1 MSSSPRREAHRTT
14 VQRQVLPA
22 YAPLGQLALVYLLGS
37 LVSGYT
43 ADADLDIMM
52 IWDDADVP
60 AASLREAPVARLD
73 EQPGVAPFVVDYRDI
88 HLERYV
94 IDSQEYNVAH
104 QTLTSFETMLQ
115 TILDGRRD
123 NTERVLDPL
132 VATAGFAYG
141 ELVLDPKGLG
151 QQWKSRLSTFPPAV
165 KRECRRA
172 VLGHRQAY
180 LTDLRT
186 LMRRADW
193 FKFHCILVEAVRTT
207 LRALFALHEVYY
219 PGDKWL
225 RQSIIRFG
233 LGEEVFTC
241 FDRLFEARGSAQ
253 ERAIEQHAALSRLM
267 DLVERDEAGQHSSLQ
282 EVQVR
287 PIRSLEELRAAIA
300 FAQRMFGLP
309 DRHRG
314 GFFDYYASRIAQQS
328 DLMVMAEAEGEMV
341 GIALGSIQGDHILL
355 GKVAV
360 AAAYQRRGIGSRM
373 LALVEQYARRLG
385 YQRLLLGTADA
396 QDFYLKNGYAPLLW
410 LHVKDSGVSQLEQM
424 LQTELR
430 DYPLIWKPAI
440 WKRGD
445 QQGVQLA
452 LQTPTPDEA
461 LRRWI
466 EQVVPACQGE
476 YLFARG
482 YEPEASGSSGE
493 SAELP

>member
-1 MSSSPRREAHRTT
+1 MSLSTRLEEYRT
-14 VQRQVLPA
+14 VLRQQVLPA
-22 YAPLGQLALVYLLGS
+22 YDPLGRLSLVYLLGS

-43 ADADLDIMM
+43 EEGDLDVMM
-52 IWDDADVP
+52 IWEGADVP
-60 AASLREAPVARLD
+60 AASLREPLVSLFD
-73 EQPGVAPFVVDYRDI
+73 ERQGVSLFVVDYRDI

-94 IDSQEYNVAH
+94 IAGQEYNIAH
-104 QTLTSFETMLQ
+104 QTRASFEAMLQ
-115 TILDGRRD
+115 VILDGRRD
-123 NTERVLDPL
+123 GTDRVLDPL
-132 VATAGFAYG
+132 VVTAGFAYG
-141 ELVLDPKGLG
+141 ELVLDRQGLG
-151 QQWKSRLSTFPPAV
+151 QQWKSRLSTFPPVV
-165 KRECRRA
+165 KRECVRA
-172 VLGHRQAY
+172 VLAHRQAH
-180 LTDLRT
+180 LTALTT
-186 LMRRADW
+186 LTRRADW
-193 FKFHCILVEAVRTT
+193 FKFHCLLVEALRTSM
-207 LRALFALHEVYY
+207 RALFALYEVYY

-225 RQSIIRFG
+225 RQAILRFG
-233 LGEEVFTC
+233 LGAEVLTC
-241 FDRLFEARGSAQ
+241 FDRAFEAPGSAL

-267 DLVERDEAGQHSSLQ
+267 DLVEGYGVGKHNLRQ
-282 EVQVR
+282 EVQVH

-300 FAQRMFGLP
+300 FAQRTFGLA

-314 GFFDYYASRIAQQS
+314 GFFDYYASRFAQQS

-355 GKVAV
+355 GEVAV
-360 AAAYQRRGIGSRM
+360 AAAYQRQGIGSRM
-373 LALVEQYARRLG
+373 LALVEQQARRLG

-410 LHVKDSGVSQLEQM
+410 LHVEDSGVSQLEQM

-466 EQVVPACQGE
+466 EQAVPTCQGE
-476 YLFARG
+476 CLFAKG

-493 SAELP
+493 SAGLP